1 MSTTRLQ
8 TDTLEE
14 VNDQSLSKPP
24 PSPPEP
30 SGILGRY
37 LELRDRFNQAF
48 DGFFLWIA
56 SEFRQLIVDVGTL
69 AKFGAEGF
77 RLFTTRPFRFHELMI
92 HMEFIGNK
100 SIGIILMSG
109 LFTGMAL
116 AYQIYL
122 GFKIVN
128 AVSLVGPTVGMGIT
142 RELGP
147 VLTGLIVAARAGGAM
162 TARIGSM
169 RVTEQIDA
177 LEVMGVNPIQYLV
190 SPRLVAA
197 VLVMPLLTGI
207 FDFAAMFGCWLICIK
222 LLGMD
227 EAAFFDRTYMWLEP
241 FHINEGLFKAAVFG
255 LFFAVICTHRGYN
268 TKGGAE
274 GVGTATNRGVVLSM
288 VMVIVADFFLT
299 QVINTFY
306 VMFGMNSWK

>member
-1 MSTTRLQ
+1 MKQKSQ
-8 TDTLEE
+8 T
-14 VNDQSLSKPP
+14 SA
-24 PSPPEP
+24 SP
-30 SGILGRY
+30 GFAAWY
-37 LELRDRFNQAF
+37 LDARDRFNRSF
-48 DGFFLWIA
+48 DGFFLWTA
-56 SEFRQLIVDVGTL
+56 RQFRQFVVDVGLL
-69 AKFGAEGF
+69 ARFGFEGF
-77 RLFTTRPFRFHELMI
+77 RLFGTRPFRWPELVT

-100 SIGIILMSG
+100 SVGIIVMSG

-128 AVSLVGPTVGMGIT
+128 ATSLVGPTVGMGIT

-162 TARIGSM
+162 TARLGSM
-169 RVTEQIDA
+169 RVSEQIDA
-177 LEVMGVNPIQYLV
+177 LEVMGVNPMQYLV
-190 SPRLVAA
+190 SPRLVAS
-197 VLVMPLLTGI
+197 VIVMPLLTGI

-227 EAAFFDRTYMWLEP
+227 EAAFFDRTYLWLQP

-268 TKGGAE
+268 AKGGAE

-299 QVINTFY
+299 QMINTFY
-306 VMFGMNSWK
+306 VVFGMTSWK

>member
-1 MSTTRLQ
+1 M
-8 TDTLEE
+8 
-14 VNDQSLSKPP
+14 V
-24 PSPPEP
+24 
-30 SGILGRY
+30 
-37 LELRDRFNQAF
+37 
-48 DGFFLWIA
+48 
-56 SEFRQLIVDVGTL
+56 VDIGTL
-69 AKFGAEGF
+69 GKFGWEGF
-77 RLFTTRPFRFHELMI
+77 RLFTTRPFRWQELII

-100 SIGIILMSG
+100 SVGIILMSG

-177 LEVMGVNPIQYLV
+177 LEVMGVNPLQYLV

-197 VLVMPLLTGI
+197 VLVMPLLTGV

-241 FHINEGLFKAAVFG
+241 FHINEGLFKAAIFG
-255 LFFAVICTHRGYN
+255 LFFAVICTHRGYF

-306 VMFGMNSWK
+306 VLFGLNSWR

>member
-1 MSTTRLQ
+1 VSSKTTQ
-8 TDTLEE
+8 DTA
-14 VNDQSLSKPP
+14 SFSA
-24 PSPPEP
+24 
-30 SGILGRY
+30 RY
-37 LELRDRFNQAF
+37 IIARDKFNRAF
-48 DGFFLWIA
+48 DGFFIWLA
-56 SEFRQLIVDVGTL
+56 VKFRTFIVEVGEL
-69 AKFGAEGF
+69 ARFGLQGY
-77 RLFTTRPFRFHELMI
+77 RLFLTKPFRWPELLI

-100 SIGIILMSG
+100 SLGIIVMSG

-122 GFKIVN
+122 GFKLVN

-162 TARIGSM
+162 AARLGSM

-177 LEVMGVNPIQYLV
+177 LEVMGVNPMQYLV

-197 VLVMPLLTGI
+197 VIVMPLLTGV
-207 FDFAAMFGCWLICIK
+207 FDFAAMFGCWLVCIK

-227 EAAFFDRTYMWLEP
+227 EAAFFDRTYLWLEP
-241 FHINEGLFKAAVFG
+241 YHIFEGLFKAAVFG
-255 LFFAVICTHRGYN
+255 VFFAIICTQRGYL

-274 GVGTATNRGVVLSM
+274 GVGAATNRGVVLSM
-288 VMVIVADFFLT
+288 VMVIASDFFLT
-299 QVINTFY
+299 NLINMFY
-306 VMFGMNSWK
+306 NVFGMNSWK